1 MGEEN
6 KIRDAVDA
14 ATGLVKAVPVY
25 ENIVQPAAKE
35 IGAGLQT
42 VAKTV
47 HIALAPVSA
56 LVWGFEQIKEFVGT
70 SVAKRLEKIPKD
82 KIITP
87 PAQIAGPALEALRY
101 TGHEETLREMY
112 GKLLATSMN
121 ADQATSAHP
130 GFVEIIKQ
138 MSPDEARICK
148 LFKNKNEFPTI
159 DLHLKDDGC
168 VDGSYKSVM
177 PHYSRLGYDAGCLYP
192 RFIQRYL
199 DNLSR
204 LGIVEIPASGL
215 FALSNKEEY
224 KPIEN
229 DEYIL
234 TVKEHFSKQGKTME
248 FERGLVRR
256 TPFGIAFIEA
266 CID

>member
-1 MGEEN
+1 MGEES

-14 ATGLVKAVPVY
+14 ATGLAKAVPVY
-25 ENIVQPAAKE
+25 EDVVQPAAKE

-70 SVAKRLEKIPKD
+70 SVAKRLEKIPNE

-87 PAQIAGPALEALRY
+87 PAQIAGPALEALKY

-112 GKLLATSMN
+112 GKLLATAMD
-121 ADQATSAHP
+121 ADQVASAHP

-138 MSPDEARICK
+138 LSPDEARICK
-148 LFKNKNEFPTI
+148 LFKVTDSFPTI
-159 DLHLKDDGC
+159 DLRLIENAN
-168 VDGSYKSVM
+168 VDGSYKSFL
-177 PHYSRLGYDAGCLYP
+177 PHYSRLGYDAGCFHP
-192 RFIQRYL
+192 HFIQRYL
-199 DNLSR
+199 DNLAR
-204 LGIVEIPASGL
+204 LGIVEIPAAEL
-215 FALSNKEEY
+215 LTLSNKEEY
-224 KPIEN
+224 KPLEN
-229 DEYIL
+229 DPFIL
-234 TVKEHFSKQGKTME
+234 KAKEHFTKDGNTIE
-248 FERGLVRR
+248 IARGIVRR
-256 TPFGIAFIEA
+256 TPFGLAFLEA

>member
-25 ENIVQPAAKE
+25 EDVVQPAAKE
-35 IGAGLQT
+35 IGAGLKT

-70 SVAKRLEKIPKD
+70 SVAKRLEKIPNE

-87 PAQIAGPALEALRY
+87 PAQIAGPALEALKY

-112 GKLLATSMN
+112 GKLLATAMN
-121 ADQATSAHP
+121 ADQVASAHP

-138 MSPDEARICK
+138 LSPDEARICK
-148 LFKNKNEFPTI
+148 LFKDSDAFPTI
-159 DLHLKDDGC
+159 DLNLKGEGKD
-168 VDGSYKSVM
+168 DGSYKLIL
-177 PHYSRLGYDAGCLYP
+177 PHYALVGFDAGCVHP
-192 RFIQRYL
+192 HFIQRYL
-199 DNLSR
+199 DNLAR
-204 LGIVEIPASGL
+204 LGIVEIPATG
-215 FALSNKEEY
+215 FVTISNKEAY
-224 KPIEN
+224 KPLEN
-229 DEYIL
+229 APQIL
-234 TVKEHFSKQGKTME
+234 QIKERFSKQGNKVE
-248 FERGLVRR
+248 VAYGIVRR